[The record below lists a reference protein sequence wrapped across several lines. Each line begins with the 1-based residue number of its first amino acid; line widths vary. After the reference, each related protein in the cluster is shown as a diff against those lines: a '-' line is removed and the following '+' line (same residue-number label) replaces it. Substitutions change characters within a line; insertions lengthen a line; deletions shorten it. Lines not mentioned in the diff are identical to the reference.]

1 MAVYTQISIDELN
14 LFLSK
19 YNIDNINEFSG
30 IKGGTSN
37 SNYLLTADNKKF
49 ILTIFE
55 ERTNQE
61 NLPFYFDLMNHLNA
75 HDIKCPEVIKDKQG
89 NFSNSI
95 KQKHAVIT
103 SFLAGS
109 SLEKI
114 KPIHCSNLGLTIAK
128 MHNASEKLNIKRENE
143 LGFDKLGIIIEK
155 LKTYKK
161 HIDDE
166 KLKFIEDE
174 FLFLSKEISK
184 DLPSGII
191 HADLFPDNIFFEE
204 NNLTGIIDFYFSCN
218 DFYAYEIAI
227 CLNAWCFED
236 SNNEFNPTK
245 AKYLLGS
252 YNQERKFSNEEVEAL
267 PLLARASALRYLL
280 TRLLD
285 FYSHEDSDLILK
297 KDPNEYI
304 SKLKFH
310 QSVRKAS
317 ELSLIQ
323 ISEPTR
329 P

>member
-19 YNIDNINEFSG
+19 YNIDKINEFSG

-103 SFLAGS
+103 SFLTGS

-155 LKTYKK
+155 LKSYKK

-174 FLFLSKEISK
+174 FLFLSREISK

-304 SKLKFH
+304 SKLRFH

-317 ELSLIQ
+317 EYGL
-323 ISEPTR
+323 
-329 P
+329 

>member
-14 LFLSK
+14 VFLSK
-19 YNIDNINEFSG
+19 YNIDKINEFSG

-103 SFLAGS
+103 SFLTGS

-174 FLFLSKEISK
+174 FLFLSREINK

-304 SKLKFH
+304 SKLRFH

-317 ELSLIQ
+317 EYGL
-323 ISEPTR
+323 
-329 P
+329 

>member
-14 LFLSK
+14 VFLSK

-103 SFLAGS
+103 SFLTGS

-161 HIDDE
+161 YIDDE
-166 KLKFIEDE
+166 KLKLIEDE
-174 FLFLSKEISK
+174 FLFLSREINK

-304 SKLKFH
+304 SKLRFH

-317 ELSLIQ
+317 EYGL
-323 ISEPTR
+323 
-329 P
+329 

>member
-1 MAVYTQISIDELN
+1 MAVFTQISIDELN
-14 LFLSK
+14 VFLRK

-103 SFLAGS
+103 SFLTGS

-161 HIDDE
+161 YIDDE

-174 FLFLSKEISK
+174 FLFLSREINK

-317 ELSLIQ
+317 EYGL
-323 ISEPTR
+323 
-329 P
+329 

>member
-14 LFLSK
+14 VFLSK

-103 SFLAGS
+103 SFLTGS

-174 FLFLSKEISK
+174 FLFLSREINK

-317 ELSLIQ
+317 EYGL
-323 ISEPTR
+323 
-329 P
+329 

>member
-14 LFLSK
+14 HFLSK

-89 NFSNSI
+89 NFSNFI
-95 KQKHAVIT
+95 KEKHAVIT
-103 SFLAGS
+103 SFLTGS

-143 LGFDKLGIIIEK
+143 LGFNKLGNIIEK
-155 LKTYKK
+155 LQTFKK
-161 HIDDE
+161 QIDIE
-166 KLKFIEDE
+166 AMRFIEGE
-174 FLFLSKEISK
+174 FLFLSKEINK

-204 NNLTGIIDFYFSCN
+204 NSLTGIIDFYFSCN

-227 CLNAWCFED
+227 CLNAWCFEEN
-236 SNNEFNPTK
+236 NNEFNPTK

-252 YNQERKFSNEEVEAL
+252 YNQERKFSDEEVEAL

-317 ELSLIQ
+317 EYGL
-323 ISEPTR
+323 
-329 P
+329 

>member
-19 YNIDNINEFSG
+19 YNIDKINEFSG

-37 SNYLLTADNKKF
+37 SNYLLTADNRKF

-103 SFLAGS
+103 SFLTGS

-174 FLFLSKEISK
+174 FLFLSREINK

-304 SKLKFH
+304 SKLRFH

-317 ELSLIQ
+317 EYGL
-323 ISEPTR
+323 
-329 P
+329 

>member
-14 LFLSK
+14 VFLSK

-103 SFLAGS
+103 SFLTGS

-143 LGFDKLGIIIEK
+143 LGFNKLGIIIEK

-174 FLFLSKEISK
+174 FLFLSREINK

-252 YNQERKFSNEEVEAL
+252 YNQEPKFSNEEVEAL

-304 SKLKFH
+304 SKLRFH

-317 ELSLIQ
+317 EYGL
-323 ISEPTR
+323 
-329 P
+329 

>member
-19 YNIDNINEFSG
+19 YNIDKINEFSG

-103 SFLAGS
+103 SFLTGS

-174 FLFLSKEISK
+174 FLFLSREISK

-304 SKLKFH
+304 SKLRFH
-310 QSVRKAS
+310 QSVRKTS
-317 ELSLIQ
+317 EYGL
-323 ISEPTR
+323 
-329 P
+329 

>member
-14 LFLSK
+14 VFLSK

-103 SFLAGS
+103 SFLTGS

-143 LGFDKLGIIIEK
+143 LGLDKLGIIIEK

-174 FLFLSKEISK
+174 FLFLSKEINK

-304 SKLKFH
+304 SKLRFH

-317 ELSLIQ
+317 EYGL
-323 ISEPTR
+323 
-329 P
+329 

>member
-14 LFLSK
+14 IFLSK

-103 SFLAGS
+103 SFLTGS

-174 FLFLSKEISK
+174 FLFLSREINK

-304 SKLKFH
+304 SKLRFH

-317 ELSLIQ
+317 EYGL
-323 ISEPTR
+323 
-329 P
+329 

>member
-14 LFLSK
+14 VFLSK

-103 SFLAGS
+103 SFLTGS

-161 HIDDE
+161 YIDDE

-174 FLFLSKEISK
+174 FLFLSREINK

-304 SKLKFH
+304 SKLRFH

-317 ELSLIQ
+317 EYGL
-323 ISEPTR
+323 
-329 P
+329 

>member
-14 LFLSK
+14 VFLSK

-75 HDIKCPEVIKDKQG
+75 HDVKCPEVIKDKQG

-103 SFLAGS
+103 SFLTGS

-174 FLFLSKEISK
+174 FLFLSKEINK

-304 SKLKFH
+304 SKLRFH

-317 ELSLIQ
+317 EYGL
-323 ISEPTR
+323 
-329 P
+329 

>member
-37 SNYLLTADNKKF
+37 SNYLLAADNKKF

-103 SFLAGS
+103 SFLTGS

-143 LGFDKLGIIIEK
+143 LSFDRLGIIIEK

-174 FLFLSKEISK
+174 FLFLSREISK

-245 AKYLLGS
+245 AKYLLES

-317 ELSLIQ
+317 EYGL
-323 ISEPTR
+323 
-329 P
+329 

>member
-14 LFLSK
+14 VFLSK

-103 SFLAGS
+103 SFLTGS

-174 FLFLSKEISK
+174 FLFLSREINK

-204 NNLTGIIDFYFSCN
+204 NNLTGIIDFYFSCK

-304 SKLKFH
+304 SKLRFH

-317 ELSLIQ
+317 EYGL
-323 ISEPTR
+323 
-329 P
+329 

>member
-19 YNIDNINEFSG
+19 YNIDKINEFSG

-103 SFLAGS
+103 SFLTGS

-174 FLFLSKEISK
+174 FLFLSREINK

-304 SKLKFH
+304 SKLRFH

-317 ELSLIQ
+317 EYGL
-323 ISEPTR
+323 
-329 P
+329 

>member
-1 MAVYTQISIDELN
+1 MAVYTQISIEELN
-14 LFLSK
+14 HFLSK
-19 YNIDNINEFSG
+19 YNIDNINGFSG

-75 HDIKCPEVIKDKQG
+75 HDIKCPEVIRDKQG
-89 NFSNSI
+89 NFSNVI
-95 KQKHAVIT
+95 KEKHAVIT
-103 SFLAGS
+103 SFLTGS

-143 LGFDKLGIIIEK
+143 LGFNKLGNIIEK
-155 LKTYKK
+155 LKTFKK
-161 HIDDE
+161 QID
-166 KLKFIEDE
+166 IETMRFVEGE
-174 FLFLSKEISK
+174 FLFLSKEINK

-227 CLNAWCFED
+227 CLNAWCFEEN
-236 SNNEFNPTK
+236 NNEFNPTK

-317 ELSLIQ
+317 EYGL
-323 ISEPTR
+323 
-329 P
+329 

>member
-19 YNIDNINEFSG
+19 YNIDKINEFSG

-103 SFLAGS
+103 SFLTGS

-166 KLKFIEDE
+166 KLKIIEDE
-174 FLFLSKEISK
+174 FLFLSREIRK

-317 ELSLIQ
+317 EYGL
-323 ISEPTR
+323 
-329 P
+329 

>member
-19 YNIDNINEFSG
+19 YNIDKINEFSG
-30 IKGGTSN
+30 IKDGTSN

-103 SFLAGS
+103 SFLTGS

-174 FLFLSKEISK
+174 FLFLSREISK

-317 ELSLIQ
+317 EYGL
-323 ISEPTR
+323 
-329 P
+329 

>member
-14 LFLSK
+14 VFLSK

-103 SFLAGS
+103 SFLTGS

-161 HIDDE
+161 HIGDE

-174 FLFLSKEISK
+174 FLFLSREINQ

-317 ELSLIQ
+317 EYGL
-323 ISEPTR
+323 
-329 P
+329 

>member
-19 YNIDNINEFSG
+19 YNIDKINEFSG

-103 SFLAGS
+103 SFLTGS

-174 FLFLSKEISK
+174 FLFLSREINK

-252 YNQERKFSNEEVEAL
+252 YNHERKFSNEEVEAL

-317 ELSLIQ
+317 EYGL
-323 ISEPTR
+323 
-329 P
+329 

>member
-103 SFLAGS
+103 SFLTGS

-143 LGFDKLGIIIEK
+143 LGFGKLGIIIEK

-161 HIDDE
+161 YIDDE

-174 FLFLSKEISK
+174 FLFLSREINK

-297 KDPNEYI
+297 KDTNEYI
-304 SKLKFH
+304 SKLRFH

-317 ELSLIQ
+317 EYGL
-323 ISEPTR
+323 
-329 P
+329 

>member
-1 MAVYTQISIDELN
+1 MAVYTQISTDELN
-14 LFLSK
+14 VFLSK

-89 NFSNSI
+89 NFSNFI
-95 KQKHAVIT
+95 KEKHAVIT
-103 SFLAGS
+103 SFLTGS

-161 HIDDE
+161 YIDDD

-174 FLFLSKEISK
+174 FLFLSREISK

-304 SKLKFH
+304 SKLRFH

-317 ELSLIQ
+317 EYGL
-323 ISEPTR
+323 
-329 P
+329 

>member
-14 LFLSK
+14 VFLSK

-103 SFLAGS
+103 SFLTGS

-143 LGFDKLGIIIEK
+143 LGFEKLGIIIEK

-174 FLFLSKEISK
+174 FLFLSREINK

-252 YNQERKFSNEEVEAL
+252 YNQEREFSNEEVEAL

-304 SKLKFH
+304 SKLRFH

-317 ELSLIQ
+317 EYGL
-323 ISEPTR
+323 
-329 P
+329 

>member
-19 YNIDNINEFSG
+19 YNIDKINEFSG

-55 ERTNQE
+55 ERTNQD

-103 SFLAGS
+103 SFLTGS

-161 HIDDE
+161 HIGDE

-174 FLFLSKEISK
+174 FLFLSREISK

-245 AKYLLGS
+245 AKYLLES

-317 ELSLIQ
+317 EYGL
-323 ISEPTR
+323 
-329 P
+329 

>member
-14 LFLSK
+14 LFLSN

-103 SFLAGS
+103 SFLTGS

-174 FLFLSKEISK
+174 FLFLSREINK

-304 SKLKFH
+304 SKLRFH

-317 ELSLIQ
+317 EYGL
-323 ISEPTR
+323 
-329 P
+329 

>member
-14 LFLSK
+14 VFLSK

-103 SFLAGS
+103 SFLTGS

-174 FLFLSKEISK
+174 FLFLSKEINK

-304 SKLKFH
+304 SKLRFH

-317 ELSLIQ
+317 EYGL
-323 ISEPTR
+323 
-329 P
+329 

>member
-103 SFLAGS
+103 SFLTGS

-143 LGFDKLGIIIEK
+143 LGFEKLGIIIEK

-174 FLFLSKEISK
+174 FLFLSREINK

-310 QSVRKAS
+310 QSVKKAS
-317 ELSLIQ
+317 EYGL
-323 ISEPTR
+323 
-329 P
+329 

>member
-14 LFLSK
+14 VFLSK

-103 SFLAGS
+103 SFLTGS

-155 LKTYKK
+155 LKRYKK

-174 FLFLSKEISK
+174 FLFLSREINK

-304 SKLKFH
+304 SKLRFH
-310 QSVRKAS
+310 QSVSKAS
-317 ELSLIQ
+317 EYGL
-323 ISEPTR
+323 
-329 P
+329 

>member
-14 LFLSK
+14 VFLSN

-103 SFLAGS
+103 SFLTGS

-174 FLFLSKEISK
+174 FLFLSREINK

-304 SKLKFH
+304 SKLRFH

-317 ELSLIQ
+317 EYGL
-323 ISEPTR
+323 
-329 P
+329 

>member
-14 LFLSK
+14 VFLSK

-103 SFLAGS
+103 SFLTGS

-143 LGFDKLGIIIEK
+143 LAFDKLGIIIEK

-161 HIDDE
+161 HIDNE

-174 FLFLSKEISK
+174 FLFLSREISK

-304 SKLKFH
+304 SKLRFH

-317 ELSLIQ
+317 EYGL
-323 ISEPTR
+323 
-329 P
+329 

>member
-1 MAVYTQISIDELN
+1 MAVYTQVSIDELN
-14 LFLSK
+14 VFLSK

-103 SFLAGS
+103 SFLTGS

-174 FLFLSKEISK
+174 FLFLSKEINK

-317 ELSLIQ
+317 EYGL
-323 ISEPTR
+323 
-329 P
+329 

>member
-14 LFLSK
+14 VFLSN

-37 SNYLLTADNKKF
+37 SNYLLTAVNKKF

-103 SFLAGS
+103 SFLTGS

-161 HIDDE
+161 YIDDE

-174 FLFLSKEISK
+174 FLFLSREISK

-304 SKLKFH
+304 SKLRFH

-317 ELSLIQ
+317 EYGL
-323 ISEPTR
+323 
-329 P
+329 

>member
-14 LFLSK
+14 VFLSK
-19 YNIDNINEFSG
+19 YNIDNINKFSG
-30 IKGGTSN
+30 IKDGTSN

-103 SFLAGS
+103 SFLTGS

-155 LKTYKK
+155 LKRYKK

-174 FLFLSKEISK
+174 FLFLSREINK

-304 SKLKFH
+304 SKLRFH

-317 ELSLIQ
+317 EYGL
-323 ISEPTR
+323 
-329 P
+329 

>member
-14 LFLSK
+14 VFLSK

-103 SFLAGS
+103 SFLTGS

-155 LKTYKK
+155 LKTYKE

-174 FLFLSKEISK
+174 FLFLSREINK

-304 SKLKFH
+304 SKLRFH

-317 ELSLIQ
+317 EYGL
-323 ISEPTR
+323 
-329 P
+329 

>member
-1 MAVYTQISIDELN
+1 MAVYTKISIDELN

-19 YNIDNINEFSG
+19 YNIDKINEFSG

-103 SFLAGS
+103 SFLTGS

-174 FLFLSKEISK
+174 FLFLSREISK

-317 ELSLIQ
+317 EYGL
-323 ISEPTR
+323 
-329 P
+329 

>member
-14 LFLSK
+14 VFLSN

-61 NLPFYFDLMNHLNA
+61 NLPFYFDLMNHLNV

-103 SFLAGS
+103 SFLTGS

-174 FLFLSKEISK
+174 FLFLSREINK

-304 SKLKFH
+304 SKLRFH

-317 ELSLIQ
+317 EYGL
-323 ISEPTR
+323 
-329 P
+329 

>member
-37 SNYLLTADNKKF
+37 SNYLLNADNKKF

-103 SFLAGS
+103 SFLNGS

-174 FLFLSKEISK
+174 FLFLSREISK

-304 SKLKFH
+304 SKLRFH

-317 ELSLIQ
+317 EYGL
-323 ISEPTR
+323 
-329 P
+329 